1 MSFVYLTGGIHNRR
15 KLISSSKK
23 TRPTSQ
29 IVREAV
35 FNMIKVD
42 GVVLDLFS
50 GSGLYGFESLSRGAN
65 FVYFNDVDRD
75 AYNSILKNAK
85 TLKETDKCLVSKLD
99 YQVFLKKHEQTHFDY
114 IFIDPPYDFDDA
126 TIARLLKTLKHY
138 KATLILERSKQSI
151 SPEIEGLIRY
161 KEKVYGIKKITLYKP
176 NNKA

>member
-29 IVREAV
+29 MVREAV
-35 FNMIKVD
+35 FNMIEVD

-50 GSGLYGFESLSRGAN
+50 GSGLYGFESISRGAN
-65 FVYFNDVDRD
+65 FVYFNDVDMD
-75 AYNSILKNAK
+75 AYHSILKNAK
-85 TLKETDKCLVSKLD
+85 TLKETDKCRIYKLD

-114 IFIDPPYDFDDA
+114 IFIDPPYDFDDEV
-126 TIARLLKTLKHY
+126 IKSLLHTLKHY
-138 KATLILERSKQSI
+138 EATIILERNKQSI